1 MSTQAVVVQ
10 GVVKPDGTLELQDK
24 VGLPAG
30 PVQVVVLRAARSQDL
45 EDRFRQLAAEWRRD
59 VGPLSSVSKIVQHPA
74 YQAIIALGRDAVP
87 LILQDLE
94 RQPDHWFAALRAI
107 TGAEPIPPEDR
118 GRMDRMA
125 AAWVR
130 WGKEHGFTWRADRG
144 RLSGPAGQ
152 GVASLQPRRDAVQ
165 LHRLGG
171 GGHHPVVV
179 AARPRRG
186 LLLARQLS
194 HSLSTMW
201 VWTSAG
207 ITRRGPFFRVTFSGI
222 FRG

>member
-30 PVQVVVLRAARSQDL
+30 PVQVVVLRAARPQDL

-125 AAWVR
+125 TAWVR
-130 WGKEHGFTWRADRG
+130 WGKEHGFTW
-144 RLSGPAGQ
+144 
-152 GVASLQPRRDAVQ
+152 
-165 LHRLGG
+165 
-171 GGHHPVVV
+171 
-179 AARPRRG
+179 
-186 LLLARQLS
+186 
-194 HSLSTMW
+194 
-201 VWTSAG
+201 
-207 ITRRGPFFRVTFSGI
+207 
-222 FRG
+222 